1 MKNKYNIVLIWIS
14 IAIALFVI
22 AFIIVYLF
30 KLYIEYFPL
39 GEKRNIDLFLIA
51 LAIVS
56 VYYIVKW
63 IIKKIKR

>member
-39 GEKRNIDLFLIA
+39 GEKRNMDLFLIA